1 MVPSG
6 SGHDYAGQTRCRL
19 ARLPPNILLA
29 MHAIWPSFLGLSN
42 RYLDIRFQKMMIH
55 PSEFGHDK
63 ADTPDVKQHTD
74 AERRVAKAI
83 LERKDQKYI
92 TKAKD
97 QKLNKIQREAKG
109 EGKEIMISRLAT
121 ITDEKRE
128 GSLPTAGGGSRNKCR
143 V

>member
-1 MVPSG
+1 MIGKVTSKHNVGHACVMAQPSG
-6 SGHDYAGQTRCRL
+6 TIKQV
-19 ARLPPNILLA
+19 
-29 MHAIWPSFLGLSN
+29 LGNQASE
-42 RYLDIRFQKMMIH
+42 MMIH